1 MTTHRPAP
9 SDRDEPLGARAR
21 GRPPVIEIAGDETD
35 AELGAKAREALA
47 LGEAERAPGA
57 EPEGASRLV
66 EFVLRGPGGRGT
78 RRREEAEGEAARAG
92 GLTDALE
99 RARARGRAR
108 AAEVLRGPEML
119 SGEALGRLL
128 GISRQAVD
136 DRRRRGE
143 LLALDGPSRGL
154 RYPAWQ
160 IAEDGHVVPGLA
172 ALLAR
177 LGGRPWAAYRFLMA
191 ERPDG
196 SGRPFHTLLH
206 EGRVEEALA
215 HLGAIEDGAP
225 T

>member
-1 MTTHRPAP
+1 MTTHHPAP
-9 SDRDEPLGARAR
+9 PDRDEPSGVRSR

-47 LGEAERAPGA
+47 LGLAERAPGPG
-57 EPEGASRLV
+57 PEGVSRLV
-66 EFVLRGPGGRGT
+66 EFLLREPGGRRT
-78 RRREEAEGEAARAG
+78 RRREQARGEAARPGRPAA
-92 GLTDALE
+92 ALE
-99 RARARGRAR
+99 RARARGRGR
-108 AAEVLRGPEML
+108 AAEILRGPEML

-177 LGGRPWAAYRFLMA
+177 LGGRPWAAHRFLLA

-196 SGRPFHTLLH
+196 SGRPVHTLLH

-215 HLGAIEDGAP
+215 HLDAIEDGAP

>member
-1 MTTHRPAP
+1 M
-9 SDRDEPLGARAR
+9 
-21 GRPPVIEIAGDETD
+21 VEIAGDETD

-47 LGEAERAPGA
+47 LGLGALAPG
-57 EPEGASRLV
+57 PGSEGVSRLV
-66 EFVLRGPGGRGT
+66 EFVLRGPGGQGT
-78 RRREEAEGEAARAG
+78 RRCEEAEGGAARAG

-99 RARARGRAR
+99 RARARGRGR

-160 IAEDGHVVPGLA
+160 ITEDGHVVPGLA

-177 LGGRPWAAYRFLMA
+177 LGGRPWAAHRFLVA
-191 ERPDG
+191 EHPDG
-196 SGRPFHTLLH
+196 SGRPVHTLLH

-215 HLGAIEDGAP
+215 HLDAIEDGAP

>member
-1 MTTHRPAP
+1 MTTHRTAP
-9 SDRDEPLGARAR
+9 SDRDEPPGARTQ

-35 AELGAKAREALA
+35 AELGAKARKALA
-47 LGEAERAPGA
+47 LGLGALAPGPG
-57 EPEGASRLV
+57 PEGVSRLV

-78 RRREEAEGEAARAG
+78 RRGEAARVD

-99 RARARGRAR
+99 RARARGRGR
-108 AAEVLRGPEML
+108 AAEVLREPEML

-160 IAEDGHVVPGLA
+160 ITEDGRTAPGLA

-177 LGGRPWAAYRFLMA
+177 LGGRPWAAYRLLVA

-196 SGRPFHTLLH
+196 SGRPVHTLLH
-206 EGRVEEALA
+206 EDRVEEALA
-215 HLGAIEDGAP
+215 HLDAIEDGAP